1 MFPFVEKRKISYL
14 VVAAILLFGLISY
27 FIHGGFN
34 LDIQFQGGT
43 EIKYSVTTKD
53 FNSEKAQSLISEKI
67 KKTVTVLSSE
77 NSAKENFLVIRVSS
91 SLKLTNEEVIAIDK
105 LLKDNK
111 YPVQGTASQINISA
125 NIGAEYMRNG
135 IFAIFGALAL
145 IIVYIAIR
153 FKAISG
159 WSAGIIATIAIL
171 SDALLMISVYLIFNI
186 ALNESFI
193 AGVLTVIG
201 YSINDKI
208 IIYDRIRENS
218 SGRKKGSNIEI
229 VNLSIYQTL
238 TRSINTALTAI
249 MSLAVVFVL
258 ATMFQ
263 ISSVAQFAF
272 PMIIGVAFGCLS
284 SIFIAGPAL
293 GAYKE
298 SNAKLAS
305 TNQRSMGNSQ
315 ARRKR

>member
-1 MFPFVEKRKISYL
+1 MFPFVEKRKIAFI
-14 VVAAILLFGLISY
+14 VVGVILLAGIISY
-27 FIHGGFN
+27 FVHGGFN

-43 EIKYSVTTKD
+43 EIKYTMTSKD
-53 FNSEKAQSLISEKI
+53 FDTEKAQTLISETI
-67 KKTVTVLSSE
+67 KKTATVVSS
-77 NSAKENFLVIRVSS
+77 NNFDKSVYYMVVRVSS
-91 SLKLTNEEVIAIDK
+91 DNTLDLGELQKVQKVLA
-105 LLKDNK
+105 DNK
-111 YPVQGTASQINISA
+111 YPLQGEKTTSTIDPS
-125 NIGAEYMRNG
+125 IGGEYMRNG
-135 IFAIFGALAL
+135 LFAIFFALLL
-145 IIVYIAIR
+145 IIIYIAIR

-171 SDALLMISVYLIFNI
+171 SDALLMVSVYLVFNI

-218 SGRKKGSNIEI
+218 TGRKKGSYTEI
-229 VNLSIYQTL
+229 VNLSIWQTL

-249 MSLAVVFVL
+249 MSLVVVFVL

-284 SIFIAGPAL
+284 SIFIAGPVL

-298 SNAKLAS
+298 ANAQSNSRNAATTTK
-305 TNQRSMGNSQ
+305 
-315 ARRKR
+315 ARR

>member
-1 MFPFVEKRKISYL
+1 MFPFVEKRKIAYL
-14 VVAAILLFGLISY
+14 VVAAILLIAIVSF
-27 FIHGGFN
+27 FIHGFN

-43 EIKYSVTTKD
+43 ELKYTMVDKD
-53 FNSEKAQSLISEKI
+53 FNTEKAQKLISDELKKI
-67 KKTVTVLSSE
+67 ANVISS
-77 NSAKENFLVIRVSS
+77 NDFAKEVYYLDVRVASS
-91 SLKLTNEEVIAIDK
+91 QTLTAEEINKVTDILTKNGYKLTGQ
-105 LLKDNK
+105 KDVN
-111 YPVQGTASQINISA
+111 SINPS
-125 NIGAEYMRNG
+125 IGAEYMG
-135 IFAIFGALAL
+135 KGLLAVLIAL
-145 IIVYIAIR
+145 ILIIIYIGIR

-159 WSAGIIATIAIL
+159 WSAGVIATIAIL
-171 SDALLMISVYLIFNI
+171 SDALLMISIYLIFNI

-218 SGRKKGSNIEI
+218 LGRRKGTHTEI

-238 TRSINTALTAI
+238 TRSIYTALTAI
-249 MSLAVVFVL
+249 MSLAVVFIL

-284 SIFIAGPAL
+284 SIFIAAPML

-298 SNAKLAS
+298 A
-305 TNQRSMGNSQ
+305 NSQ
-315 ARRKR
+315 TTSKGATTARARR